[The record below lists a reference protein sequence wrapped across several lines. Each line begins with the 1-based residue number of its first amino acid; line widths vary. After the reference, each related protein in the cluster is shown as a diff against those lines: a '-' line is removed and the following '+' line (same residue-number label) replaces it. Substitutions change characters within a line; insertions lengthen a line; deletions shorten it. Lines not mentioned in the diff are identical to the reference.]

1 MMIKLIMM
9 SIFILHIKA
18 QDIVKHGLIFKHKNS
33 LLASHNAWK
42 IFMKLDPKPFETLFL
57 QVMRLERNTNEL
69 KDSIFQFLRSDKGL
83 QENKSFIKKREDK
96 SIPILPNLK

>member
-1 MMIKLIMM
+1 M
-9 SIFILHIKA
+9 SIFILHIKT
-18 QDIVKHGLIFKHKNS
+18 QDIVKHGLIFKHENS

-83 QENKSFIKKREDK
+83 QENNASKKRER
-96 SIPILPNLK
+96 IYQFP

>member
-1 MMIKLIMM
+1 LILETKMMIKSIMM
-9 SIFILHIKA
+9 SIFILHIKT
-18 QDIVKHGLIFKHKNS
+18 QDIVKHGLIFKHENS

-69 KDSIFQFLRSDKGL
+69 KDSIFQFLRSDKG
-83 QENKSFIKKREDK
+83 
-96 SIPILPNLK
+96 